1 MSEELNQLTLVG
13 RTEIKGKKYPIF
25 LERIGLLFSIS
36 LTLYFTIHLW
46 NNLDWPTWLNLLFSI
61 CFAPLL
67 ALSLAELIG
76 RLIQSIKN
84 QNSS

>member
-1 MSEELNQLTLVG
+1 MSEELNQLTLIG

-36 LTLYFTIHLW
+36 LTIFFTIYLW
-46 NNLDWPTWLNLLFSI
+46 NNLDWPIWINVLFSI

-67 ALSLAELIG
+67 ALSLAEIIG
-76 RLIQSIKN
+76 RCIQLIYN
-84 QNSS
+84 

>member
-1 MSEELNQLTLVG
+1 MSEELNRLTLIG

-36 LTLYFTIHLW
+36 LTIFLTITLW
-46 NNLDWPTWLNLLFSI
+46 NNLDWPTWINLLFSV

-67 ALSLAELIG
+67 ALSLAEIIG
-76 RLIQSIKN
+76 RCIQLIHN
-84 QNSS
+84 